1 MKLGRL
7 SLSQSVKTETVKL
20 GIPIKREDKL
30 DRRVRKGKKDA
41 AHNKGQT
48 EDENDRQKKGS
59 KNGKFSS
66 FQASKQMIVEKR
78 KSHNHCWK

>member
-1 MKLGRL
+1 MDSFMKVGLL
-7 SLSQSVKTETVKL
+7 SLSQSVKTETVEL
-20 GIPIKREDKL
+20 GIPIKREDKQ
-30 DRRVRKGKKDA
+30 DRQVRNGKKNA

-66 FQASKQMIVEKR
+66 FQASKQIIDDTR
-78 KSHNHCWK
+78 